1 MANYTITYSPNQ
13 NGWTSYHSYIP
24 DWMVAMNNNLYT
36 FKNGN
41 LYKHN
46 SNQVR
51 NSYYGTLYPSKITT
65 IFNNEPSQT
74 KQFKTIATNST
85 KPWDTIV
92 SSDQGSGHINSSYYA
107 LKEGTYYAYIR
118 RDPNDDNLSMLS
130 AQGIGQV
137 TLYASNVLNFNFNI
151 GFIVSTGDKI
161 YWMNG
166 NTLTFA
172 GVVTSHTY
180 NSITINQTGIAPTNN
195 SYILFMKNSVAES
208 SPTRGTYLEV
218 QFTNND
224 TAYTE
229 MFMVTSDV
237 FKSYP

>member
-24 DWMVAMNNNLYT
+24 DWMVSMNNNLYT
-36 FKNGN
+36 FKDGN

-46 SNQVR
+46 SNTTR
-51 NSYYGTLYPSKITT
+51 NSYYGTLYPSKVTT

-85 KPWDTIV
+85 TAWSTIV
-92 SSDQGSGHINSSYYA
+92 TSDQGAGYVDPSNYA
-107 LKEGTYYAYIR
+107 LKEGTHYAYIR
-118 RDPNDDNLSMLS
+118 RNPNDDDLSFIS
-130 AQGIGQV
+130 AQGVGNV

-151 GFIVSTGDKI
+151 GFIVSTGDRI
-161 YWMNG
+161 FWMNG
-166 NTLTFA
+166 STLTFA
-172 GVVTSHTY
+172 GVVSSHTY
-180 NSITINQTGIAPTNN
+180 NSITINQTGIAPANG
-195 SYILFMKNSVAES
+195 SFILYVKNSVAES
-208 SPTRGTYLEV
+208 TPTRGTYLEV

-229 MFMVTSDV
+229 MFMVSSEV
-237 FKSYP
+237 FKSYS